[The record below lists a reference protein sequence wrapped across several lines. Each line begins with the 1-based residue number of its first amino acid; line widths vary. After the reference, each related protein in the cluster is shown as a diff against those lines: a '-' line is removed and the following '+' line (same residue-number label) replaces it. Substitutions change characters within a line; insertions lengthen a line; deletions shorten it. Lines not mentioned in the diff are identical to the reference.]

1 MHYMCVGPISSLI
14 SGGCCGNSFAVILVI
29 VAVVVLVRIS
39 CVPDDGLNS
48 QGS

>member
-1 MHYMCVGPISSLI
+1 MHGMWPNLVVNFRRVLWKLVR
-14 SGGCCGNSFAVILVI
+14 VILAI

-39 CVPDDGLNS
+39 CVLDGGLNS